1 MTFKKAGSPGMTL
14 ATVCIAQFM
23 APFMLTSVGVALP
36 SLGRDLGASA
46 VQLGLVEQLYVLSL
60 AMAMLTFGR
69 LGDIKGQ
76 RQMFLPGLVVFTL
89 MTLCLGFTDSVN
101 AVLGL
106 RFLQGLGGA
115 MVLSGS
121 MAMVAAAYPPERRAR
136 KIGLVSSFT
145 YAGLSIGPVV
155 GGYVT
160 GHFGWRSV
168 FWLVTPL
175 GAAAAAMCRWG
186 MLPTPGAASGER
198 MDWRGGI
205 VYALSVGLLMLG
217 AAHAR
222 ETPWG
227 PLGILSGAL
236 GLALFLRLEAR
247 TASPLLDVGLLFGN
261 RFFTL
266 SCLAA
271 MGNYASTFGVT
282 FLVSLFLQYSKG
294 LSPREAGFVLLLQ
307 PLMQVA
313 VSPLAGRWTER
324 FDPGRL
330 ASAGMLVS
338 CVGLTAL
345 AVSSGPQTPVW
356 LLCAELLVVGAGFGL
371 FITPNS
377 TAIMGSVE
385 RRQFGVASGMIGAM
399 RTLGM
404 ASSMTVVAL
413 IFSVLMGE
421 TAITAETLPKFLS
434 SMRVGLLV
442 FAVFS
447 GVGAAISLGRGR
459 ARR

>member
-1 MTFKKAGSPGMTL
+1 MKAANAGSPGLTL
-14 ATVCIAQFM
+14 ATVSIAQFM

-60 AMAMLTFGR
+60 AMGMLSFGR
-69 LGDIKGQ
+69 LGDIIGQ
-76 RQMFLPGLVVFTL
+76 RRVFLPGLAFFTG
-89 MTLCLGFTDSVN
+89 MTLCLGFAGSVN
-101 AVLGL
+101 QVLGL

-115 MVLSGS
+115 MLLSGS
-121 MAMVAAAYPPERRAR
+121 MAMVAAVYPPERRAR
-136 KIGLVSSFT
+136 KIGLVSAFT
-145 YAGLSIGPVV
+145 YAGLSIGPVL

-168 FWLVTPL
+168 FWMAAPF
-175 GAAAAAMCRWG
+175 GAAAAGMCLWG
-186 MLPTPGAASGER
+186 MLPTPGAAKGER
-198 MDWRGGI
+198 MDWRGGA
-205 VYALSVGLLMLG
+205 VYALGVGLLMLG
-217 AAHAR
+217 ATHAQER
-222 ETPWG
+222 PWG
-227 PLGILSGAL
+227 PLTILAGAL
-236 GLALFLRLEAR
+236 CLLGFLRLEAR
-247 TASPLLDVGLLFGN
+247 TKSPLLDVGLLYGN

-282 FLVSLFLQYSKG
+282 FLTSLFLQYSKG

-307 PLMQVA
+307 PLAQSALSLV
-313 VSPLAGRWTER
+313 AGRLTER

-330 ASAGMLVS
+330 ASVGMLVS
-338 CVGLTAL
+338 GAGLTAL
-345 AVSSGPQTPVW
+345 AVCSGPQAPIW
-356 LLCAELLVVGAGFGL
+356 LLCLELLVVGAGFGL

-404 ASSMTVVAL
+404 AASMTVVAL
-413 IFSVLMGE
+413 IFSLLMGE
-421 TAITAETLPKFLS
+421 HAISSETLPQFLR
-434 SMRVGLLV
+434 SMRAGLFV

-447 GVGAAISLGRGR
+447 GIGAAISLGRGR
-459 ARR
+459 TRR